1 MHTLQQ
7 VARTCPHSYIW
18 TCTHG
23 YVHHTRIYT
32 HIKKNMASVSSL
44 CLRLLITYIL
54 YVFRLKR
61 FIIPYSMKP
70 ARMSN
75 TLSFL
80 LHCLMLPPPKKMIR
94 RRCAWLNR
102 IYFVFT
108 SLNARH
114 RFLCT
119 GSPGGGIVTWFLWR
133 AFGKHLHLTFWNA
146 YLRVTMDGTEQR
158 KGEIGSLLEDVCHLT
173 AGRCCFSPMFTLNT
187 QV

>member
-1 MHTLQQ
+1 MYTTHTYTHTLK
-7 VARTCPHSYIW
+7 RTWPQCPPSVW
-18 TCTHG
+18 GCWSP
-23 YVHHTRIYT
+23 IYC
-32 HIKKNMASVSSL
+32 ISL
-44 CLRLLITYIL
+44 DWKDT
-54 YVFRLKR
+54 
-61 FIIPYSMKP
+61 IPYPMKP

-80 LHCLMLPPPKKMIR
+80 LHFLMLQKTIR

-102 IYFVFT
+102 VYFVFT

-146 YLRVTMDGTEQR
+146 YLRDGTEQW
-158 KGEIGSLLEDVCHLT
+158 KGEIRSLLEDVCHLT
-173 AGRCCFSPMFTLNT
+173 VGHCCFSPMFTLDT